1 MAFLDL
7 DDTITAVS
15 TPPGAAARAIV
26 RLSGPQTIACLQRCC
41 IAEDG
46 RPLADYTVPSV
57 IAAAVTLSD
66 DAGPLPA
73 EVYLWPDE
81 RSYTRQPSAEIHTF
95 GSPPLVEMALRAV
108 CAAGARVAEP
118 GEFTLRAFLAG
129 RLDLTQAEAVLGVI
143 DAVDQRQLDVA
154 LGQLAGGLTQPLA
167 RLRDELLE
175 LLAHLEAGLDFVDE
189 DIEFISAD
197 QLLSQ
202 IGAAAETIAQIANQM
217 TTRGETGGAPRVVLR
232 GWPNVGKSSLFNALT
247 DHGAAMVSDQSGTT
261 RDYMMTPLRI
271 GDVTC
276 HLIDTAGIQPLT
288 DAKSLDAAAQEMTR
302 QQQAEADIEV
312 FCLDASRPLN
322 TWERETLCDGLDQE
336 LIAVLTKC
344 DRPTLAELPLR
355 AIRTSTVTGEGL
367 DDLRLAI
374 GESIVSRDIDAQW
387 VGGTAVRCRDNL
399 RRCGESLGRATELV
413 RDRRGE
419 ELISAEI
426 RIALDEL
433 GKVVG
438 AVYTDDVLGR
448 IFSRFCIGK

>member
-1 MAFLDL
+1 MAYLDL
-7 DDTITAVS
+7 DDTIAAVS

-26 RLSGPQTIACLQRCC
+26 RLSGPQTIACLDQCC
-41 IAEDG
+41 RAEDG
-46 RPLADYTVPSV
+46 RPLTDYTVPSV
-57 IAAAVTLSD
+57 IAAGVTLSD

-81 RSYTRQPSAEIHTF
+81 RSYTRQPSAEIHTL

-118 GEFTLRAFLAG
+118 GEFTLRPFLAG

-175 LLAHLEAGLDFVDE
+175 LLAHLEAGLDFVEE

-202 IGAAAETIAQIANQM
+202 ISAAAETIAQIASQM
-217 TTRGETGGAPRVVLR
+217 TTRGETGGAPRIVLR
-232 GWPNVGKSSLFNALT
+232 GWPNIGKSSLFNALT

-261 RDYMMTPLRI
+261 RDYMMAPLRI

-312 FCLDASRPLN
+312 LCFDASRPLN
-322 TWERETLCDGLDQE
+322 AWERETLCEGLDQE
-336 LIAVLTKC
+336 PIAVLTKC
-344 DRPTLAELPLR
+344 DRPTLAELPVR

-367 DDLRLAI
+367 DDLRLAM
-374 GESIVSRDIDAQW
+374 GESMVSRDIDAQW

-419 ELISAEI
+419 ELVSAEI